1 MNCFIKKYS
10 KRVSIAMC
18 MTILGVTLPL
28 NAYAFSVD
36 FASGTPVVD
45 AVRALGYRAGKNIV
59 INGDIKGTLAM
70 HLDDVDFET
79 ALEAM
84 SLAGNFS
91 YDYFGNMVLI
101 GSSDALKTYETFK
114 LNHIEP
120 ETMAK
125 QLGVVAGEGGIVFDN
140 EAHTI
145 VV

>member
-1 MNCFIKKYS
+1 MNCFFKKNS
-10 KRVSIAMC
+10 KRLSKAVC
-18 MTILGVTLPL
+18 MTILGFALPL

-59 INGDIKGTLAM
+59 INGDIKGSLAM

-91 YDYFGNMVLI
+91 YDYFGDQDL
-101 GSSDALKTYETFK
+101 
-114 LNHIEP
+114 
-120 ETMAK
+120 
-125 QLGVVAGEGGIVFDN
+125 
-140 EAHTI
+140 
-145 VV
+145 